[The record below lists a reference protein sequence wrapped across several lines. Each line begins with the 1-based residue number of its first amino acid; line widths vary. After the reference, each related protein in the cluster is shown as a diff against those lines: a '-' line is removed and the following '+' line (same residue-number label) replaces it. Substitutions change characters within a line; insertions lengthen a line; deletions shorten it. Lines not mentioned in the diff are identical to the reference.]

1 MRDFR
6 RRAGGLGFEPYFSR
20 KVKVEMVSA
29 WTGNGPVSVP
39 PRSLAFGV
47 GGALVLLA
55 FVGVGLGLRA
65 AWRES
70 GAPDIGGA
78 TSASVGDA
86 DTMIA
91 KPIVVL
97 PTPAA
102 ATNAADNTA
111 SEAADNTADA
121 IDVKTAE
128 AQRIQS
134 ATAKSNPDID
144 QILASPSEK
153 PTTPSKQG
161 GDEAA
166 PPGPPVKSDVPF

>member
-1 MRDFR
+1 
-6 RRAGGLGFEPYFSR
+6 
-20 KVKVEMVSA
+20 MVSA

-39 PRSLAFGV
+39 PRPLAFGV

-70 GAPDIGGA
+70 GAPDLGGA
-78 TSASVGDA
+78 TSASAGDA
-86 DTMIA
+86 DTLVA

-102 ATNAADNTA
+102 AANAADNA
-111 SEAADNTADA
+111 AAEAAADNNADA
-121 IDVKTAE
+121 IDVRTAE

-134 ATAKSNPDID
+134 TTAKAAPDID
-144 QILASPSEK
+144 QILASPSER
-153 PTTPSKQG
+153 PTSPSKQG

>member
-1 MRDFR
+1 
-6 RRAGGLGFEPYFSR
+6 
-20 KVKVEMVSA
+20 MVSA

-47 GGALVLLA
+47 GGTLVLLA

-70 GAPDIGGA
+70 GAPDIGA

-86 DTMIA
+86 DTMVA

-102 ATNAADNTA
+102 ATNAADNAAGDT
-111 SEAADNTADA
+111 ADNNADA
-121 IDVKTAE
+121 IDLKTAE

-153 PTTPSKQG
+153 PTTPTKQG

>member
-6 RRAGGLGFEPYFSR
+6 RRAGGLRFEPYFSR

-29 WTGNGPVSVP
+29 WTENGPVSVP
-39 PRSLAFGV
+39 PRPLAFGV

-55 FVGVGLGLRA
+55 FVGVGLGLKA

-70 GAPDIGGA
+70 GAPDLGA

-86 DTMIA
+86 DTLVA
-91 KPIVVL
+91 KPIVQL
-97 PTPAA
+97 PTPLAASNADNAA
-102 ATNAADNTA
+102 ADAAADN
-111 SEAADNTADA
+111 SADA

-128 AQRIQS
+128 AQRVQS
-134 ATAKSNPDID
+134 ATAKAAPDID

-153 PTTPSKQG
+153 PTAPIKQG